1 LVISCYGYGQAMV
14 NLPCF
19 SLWLRFPLGTPGD
32 TQRRDPLAGTPRSQ
46 SRGSRRSRRVP
57 PQRPSQ
63 CRPRRIF
70 QRKNTATVAEA
81 LPGSRWVKLS
91 SFRMGVEPGFL
102 KVGTPK
108 KKGFN
113 TFQYYIEWMISLDD
127 FWGYI
132 PPWIGHIFIATHQKN
147 DRKVF
152 LL

>member
-1 LVISCYGYGQAMV
+1 MV
-14 NLPCF
+14 NPCF
-19 SLWLRFPLGTPGD
+19 SLILWLRFPLGTPGARAAGAD
-32 TQRRDPLAGTPRSQ
+32 ESRRRDHPSVAQEGSSSGRTRLPL
-46 SRGSRRSRRVP
+46 
-57 PQRPSQ
+57 
-63 CRPRRIF
+63 PRRCLG
-70 QRKNTATVAEA
+70 QD
-81 LPGSRWVKLS
+81 GSSCR
-91 SFRMGVEPGFL
+91 RMGAEPGFL
-102 KVGTPK
+102 KVGTPP